1 MQIENTGRGQVQV
14 DLTPAFRRNR
24 STRQHRAQHAQP
36 MTTPQAPE
44 ATPKP
49 AVTAT
54 TAQSPAAATDAARLT
69 RPAVT
74 SDPPPNPGTKREH
87 LMGDM
92 NGDGKVDQADVDAFV
107 LALSDRAAYIA
118 QYGEENYANGDF
130 KGSGTI
136 TFADINPFLEA
147 LSQGI
152 KA

>member
-1 MQIENTGRGQVQV
+1 MQIENTGGGRVQV
-14 DLTPAFRRNR
+14 DLTQTFRRNR
-24 STRQHRAQHAQP
+24 STRYHRAQHAKP
-36 MTTPQAPE
+36 MTMPQASE
-44 ATPKP
+44 AMPKP
-49 AVTAT
+49 AAAPT
-54 TAQSPAAATDAARLT
+54 TAKSPAAVTDAAQLT

-74 SDPPPNPGTKREH
+74 SEPPPNPGTKREQ

-107 LALSDRAAYIA
+107 LALSDRAAYVA

-136 TFADINPFLEA
+136 TFADINPFREA